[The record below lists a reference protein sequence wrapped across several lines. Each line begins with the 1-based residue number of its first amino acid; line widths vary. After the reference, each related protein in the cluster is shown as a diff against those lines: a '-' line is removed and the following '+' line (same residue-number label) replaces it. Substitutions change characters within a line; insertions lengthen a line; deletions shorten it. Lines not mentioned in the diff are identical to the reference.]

1 MPRSP
6 TAVICIG
13 MSLSWQST
21 LRNYTNEM
29 RGWYLRF
36 RAVIRKQNCPPSEN
50 GKWTRSHPPPFT
62 PNSPTAPPNCPCR
75 ISHTSPS
82 PCQSHDTDPKSAH
95 TTVQSSPA
103 PPDPTGSGLPSPYS
117 AADASR
123 SARRKSC

>member
-50 GKWTRSHPPPFT
+50 GKWTRSHPPPIHPKLANCAAKLPLSYFT
-62 PNSPTAPPNCPCR
+62 YFPFPLS
-75 ISHTSPS
+75 IS
-82 PCQSHDTDPKSAH
+82 
-95 TTVQSSPA
+95 
-103 PPDPTGSGLPSPYS
+103 
-117 AADASR
+117 
-123 SARRKSC
+123 